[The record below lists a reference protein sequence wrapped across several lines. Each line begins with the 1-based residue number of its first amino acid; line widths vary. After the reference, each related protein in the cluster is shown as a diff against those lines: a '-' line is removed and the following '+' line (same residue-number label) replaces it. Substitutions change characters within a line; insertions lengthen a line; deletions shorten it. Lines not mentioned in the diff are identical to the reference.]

1 MDMNCSEVLYFPI
14 TVSVFVEL
22 ALELKQLH
30 IVDPDEIR
38 AILKLSDYGR
48 LGSYV
53 FKIIN
58 STRWSCIL
66 AKGKYIIAALFKEL
80 IRNG

>member
-14 TVSVFVEL
+14 TASVFEDL
-22 ALELKQLH
+22 ALKLKQLH
-30 IVDPDEIR
+30 LVDPDEVR
-38 AILKLSDYGR
+38 VILKLSDYGR

-66 AKGKYIIAALFKEL
+66 AKGKHIIAALRKER
-80 IRNG
+80 IRKG